1 MIRGRL
7 RSRPLESII
16 TEIESLVCAGTR
28 EVILV
33 AQDTTSFGIDRDDG
47 SDLALL
53 IQRIDRVNAAFWVR
67 VMYAHPAFLTDR
79 QIGAMASS
87 PKIVPYL
94 DIPLQHASD
103 RMLKIMNRHITRAEI
118 QTKIDRLRAA
128 RPGIALRTTFI
139 VGHPGETAEDFEELM
154 AFAEDNAFARMG
166 VFAYSPEEGTP
177 SWEMPDVVSNETAR
191 ERQALLS
198 EAFDQWSAD
207 MSVDLIG
214 KTIPCLLERPSG
226 TLWQGRSIYDAPEI
240 DGQVT
245 VLGVT
250 AGPGIFDV
258 LVETASGVD
267 LSGKLA
273 NLAVIDDRGAT
284 ITEPRGVA

>member
-1 MIRGRL
+1 
-7 RSRPLESII
+7 
-16 TEIESLVCAGTR
+16 
-28 EVILV
+28 
-33 AQDTTSFGIDRDDG
+33 
-47 SDLALL
+47 
-53 IQRIDRVNAAFWVR
+53 
-67 VMYAHPAFLTDR
+67 
-79 QIGAMASS
+79 
-87 PKIVPYL
+87 
-94 DIPLQHASD
+94 
-103 RMLKIMNRHITRAEI
+103 MLKIMNRHITRAEI

-139 VGHPGETAEDFEELM
+139 VGHPGETAADFEELM
-154 AFAEDNAFARMG
+154 AFAEDNAFERMG

-177 SWEMPDVVSNETAR
+177 SWELPDVVSNETAR

-198 EAFDQWSAD
+198 EALDQWSAD

-226 TLWQGRSIYDAPEI
+226 TFWQGRSIYDAPEI

-250 AGPGIFDV
+250 AGPGIYDV